1 MGETLELLWSSLWA
15 ANPWPGRVV
24 IVSIV
29 SVVAVAILLGWRQLA
44 RYSLEE
50 RAIQWVSEFLRSWG
64 GRRAESGGR
73 DRDDADSDPRPE
85 SEDDETVDP
94 QVPLEEASDG
104 AEEDG
109 DEAATENPEPSTEEV
124 VEASPRDDPSE
135 TREPDRLM
143 TELLG
148 EVCAHH
154 RFGESL
160 IGDRIRAIDEMRRY
174 RVKVDVD
181 TLQDLAL
188 YRDAAKTGHG
198 FPSFAA
204 GLSMMLGILGT
215 FLGLAAMVQEIHLGL
230 PSETANLSLDSWM
243 SSVQQL
249 GSVLGGMKT
258 AFSTSLVGMTG
269 AILSSSVAYWIGHRR
284 RQVFELLERMTAAEL
299 VPATVSAVENES
311 LLARVSNQ
319 LEDSFSRLDEIYRQ
333 NQDALKDLT
342 GAQEAF
348 VEIVDEVRDIT
359 RGQAARNLDG
369 LLGQLAPASESV
381 LAVSRQIPRVV
392 STFESTAR
400 ELRASAEQ
408 IHRSAVRSASRP
420 DLVLGLRPVT
430 WLAIIGAAVVLVGL
444 ARVLNAL

>member
-1 MGETLELLWSSLWA
+1 
-15 ANPWPGRVV
+15 
-24 IVSIV
+24 
-29 SVVAVAILLGWRQLA
+29 
-44 RYSLEE
+44 
-50 RAIQWVSEFLRSWG
+50 
-64 GRRAESGGR
+64 
-73 DRDDADSDPRPE
+73 
-85 SEDDETVDP
+85 
-94 QVPLEEASDG
+94 
-104 AEEDG
+104 
-109 DEAATENPEPSTEEV
+109 
-124 VEASPRDDPSE
+124 
-135 TREPDRLM
+135 
-143 TELLG
+143 
-148 EVCAHH
+148 
-154 RFGESL
+154 
-160 IGDRIRAIDEMRRY
+160 
-174 RVKVDVD
+174 
-181 TLQDLAL
+181 
-188 YRDAAKTGHG
+188 
-198 FPSFAA
+198 
-204 GLSMMLGILGT
+204 MMFGILGT

-284 RQVFELLERMTAAEL
+284 RQVFELLERKTAAEL
-299 VPATVSAVENES
+299 VPATVPAVEDES
-311 LLARVSNQ
+311 LLVQVSNQ
-319 LEDSFSRLDEIYRQ
+319 LDDSFSRLDEIYRQ

-342 GAQEAF
+342 GAQKAF

-369 LLGQLAPASESV
+369 LLGQLAQASESV

-400 ELRASAEQ
+400 ELRGSAEQ
-408 IHRSAVRSASRP
+408 IHRSAVRSASRT